1 MKTKSAFNEAK
12 PLTAKAGVKARER
25 ELMDKM
31 EEMLD
36 LRDER
41 DFKEALTEFLEL
53 TPGEPHYEEALSVW
67 RSLQKRPS
75 HPRKPQTPLL

>member
-25 ELMDKM
+25 EIMDKM
-31 EEMLD
+31 EEMLG
-36 LRDER
+36 LLDER

-53 TPGEPHYEEALSVW
+53 TPGEPRFEAALTVW
-67 RSLQKRPS
+67 RSLQKQPS
-75 HPRKPQTPLL
+75 YPRKQ